1 MLNSGFLAD
10 VHRAMYNHLVERKAR
25 RNGNNNNNNKVN
37 NNNNKVNNNNKE
49 GFENGR
55 QPQTWNNSQWNSNV
69 DVDVD
74 VDTKSLRMALGLMIF
89 IIIASILLFL
99 VPVIRSL
106 YLACVCNNGKQD
118 QFLVEIIILLLV
130 APMWIFNVIYCFWK
144 SANCVRKRVKKN
156 KRK

>member
-1 MLNSGFLAD
+1 MLNSGLLAD
-10 VHRAMYNHLVERKAR
+10 MHQSIYNHLVERKAR
-25 RNGNNNNNNKVN
+25 RNGNNNNNNNKVN
-37 NNNNKVNNNNKE
+37 NNNNKE

-69 DVDVD
+69 N

-106 YLACVCNNGKQD
+106 YLACVCNSGKQD

-144 SANCVRKRVKKN
+144 SANCVRNRVKKN

>member
-1 MLNSGFLAD
+1 MLNSGLLAD
-10 VHRAMYNHLVERKAR
+10 MHQSIYNHLVERKAR

-37 NNNNKVNNNNKE
+37 NNNNKE

-55 QPQTWNNSQWNSNV
+55 QPQTWNNSQWNNNPE
-69 DVDVD
+69 

-106 YLACVCNNGKQD
+106 YLACVCNSGKQE

>member
-1 MLNSGFLAD
+1 MLNSGLLAD
-10 VHRAMYNHLVERKAR
+10 MHQSIYNHLVERKSR
-25 RNGNNNNNNKVN
+25 RNGNNNNKVN
-37 NNNNKVNNNNKE
+37 NNKE
-49 GFENGR
+49 GFANGR
-55 QPQTWNNSQWNSNV
+55 QPQNWNNSQWNSNPE
-69 DVDVD
+69 

-106 YLACVCNNGKQD
+106 YLACVCNSGKQD

>member
-1 MLNSGFLAD
+1 MLNSGLLAD
-10 VHRAMYNHLVERKAR
+10 MHQSIYNHLVERKAR
-25 RNGNNNNNNKVN
+25 RNGNNNNKVN
-37 NNNNKVNNNNKE
+37 NNNNKE

-69 DVDVD
+69 N

-106 YLACVCNNGKQD
+106 YLACVCNSGKQD

-144 SANCVRKRVKKN
+144 SANCVRNRVKKN

>member
-1 MLNSGFLAD
+1 MLNSGLLAD
-10 VHRAMYNHLVERKAR
+10 MHQSIYNHLVERKSR
-25 RNGNNNNNNKVN
+25 RNGNNNNNNHN
-37 NNNNKVNNNNKE
+37 NNNNKVNNNKE

-69 DVDVD
+69 N

-106 YLACVCNNGKQD
+106 YLASVCNSGKQD

>member
-1 MLNSGFLAD
+1 MLNSGLLAD
-10 VHRAMYNHLVERKAR
+10 MHQSIYNHLVERKAR
-25 RNGNNNNNNKVN
+25 RNGNNNKV
-37 NNNNKVNNNNKE
+37 NNNKE

-69 DVDVD
+69 N

-106 YLACVCNNGKQD
+106 YLACVCNSGKQD

>member
-1 MLNSGFLAD
+1 MLNSGLLAD
-10 VHRAMYNHLVERKAR
+10 MHQSIYNHLVERKAR
-25 RNGNNNNNNKVN
+25 RNGNNNNNNNKVN
-37 NNNNKVNNNNKE
+37 NNNNKE

-69 DVDVD
+69 N

-106 YLACVCNNGKQD
+106 YLACVCNSGKQD

-130 APMWIFNVIYCFWK
+130 APMWIFNVIYWFWK
-144 SANCVRKRVKKN
+144 SANCVRNRVKKN